1 LILDESPITGVQL
14 NKLFENQGLRNLKIL
29 LARNNKNLRNTEI
42 VGPLNDFRDKFYK
55 RKEYMNLEV
64 LDITGCKWY
73 GYNLKKSRRFFET
86 TILIGVLNFHRKEE
100 VSEEKKLP
108 QLLDPIITN
117 HDATT
122 FIPLLKLKPSPL
134 NI

>member
-1 LILDESPITGVQL
+1 MNLSCLVLNESPITSENL

-29 LARNNKNLRNTEI
+29 FLRNNKNLRNTEI

-73 GYNLKKSRRFFET
+73 GKALNKSRRFFET
-86 TILIGVLNFHRKEE
+86 TILLGVLKNQRKEE
-100 VSEEKKLP
+100 VSEEKQLP
-108 QLLDPIITN
+108 QLIDPII
-117 HDATT
+117 
-122 FIPLLKLKPSPL
+122 
-134 NI
+134 